1 MRPKVTIIWVNYNS
15 SSFIELVLE
24 SLQAIMGLDYP
35 NYELIVVDNGS
46 TDNSLSIIKE
56 TLRNIGESKVKLIR
70 LNKNS
75 GFTGGNNVAYTA
87 MDPNSKYVVLLNNDA
102 IPTKNSLR
110 QLVDVM
116 ENDER
121 LGAAQGIIL
130 NYDEKS
136 IDTAGDF
143 VTELLNTYT
152 FLEGKPPGSLKEPIY
167 TTSADAAY
175 SIFRVE
181 AIKKLSNQS
190 GKIFDDLFACF
201 DDHLLGLR
209 IWNAGYE
216 IKVFPIITAKHRRG
230 SSFSKFKPLQLYL
243 ITRNI
248 LIVNA
253 ISNSRYKI
261 LIVLLTLRWLMGWV
275 VARFLGLLKE
285 PEHKELPALLLRAF
299 IDGLKIGRMKKW
311 QATKIDIYKAP
322 ILNVKFWDALLKVV
336 TQH

>member
-1 MRPKVTIIWVNYNS
+1 MKPKVSILYINYNS
-15 SSFIELVLE
+15 SSFIDIVLE
-24 SLQAIMGLDYP
+24 SLQAVKDLDYP
-35 NYELIVVDNGS
+35 NYEVIIVDNSS
-46 TDNSLSIIKE
+46 TDNSYGVIKSFV
-56 TLRNIGESKVKLIR
+56 NGAKIPMKLIHLHR
-70 LNKNS
+70 NL
-75 GFTGGNNVAYTA
+75 GFTGGNNIAYTYR
-87 MDPNSKYVVLLNNDA
+87 DPQSKYIVLLNNDA
-102 IPTKNSLR
+102 VPRKESLS

-116 ENDER
+116 EGDES

-143 VTELLNTYT
+143 INELLNTYT
-152 FLEGKPPGSLKEPIY
+152 FLEGEPPGSLKEPIY
-167 TTSADAAY
+167 ATSADAAY

-285 PEHKELPALLLRAF
+285 PEHKELPTLLLRAF